1 MCKMSVDSI
10 STVKD
15 EKLDAEIYFRGNIS
29 MCNSQLNEQLTSSF
43 LRKIINFPIIICVLK
58 TRKDKKLSIL
68 VKSMGLRENYEFYH
82 VVIVKSVPCLL

>member
-29 MCNSQLNEQLTSSF
+29 MCNSQWNEQRTSSF

-58 TRKDKKLSIL
+58 TREDKKIEHSSEKHGTKRKL
-68 VKSMGLRENYEFYH
+68 
-82 VVIVKSVPCLL
+82 

>member
-1 MCKMSVDSI
+1 MSVDSI

-29 MCNSQLNEQLTSSF
+29 MCNSQWNEQLTSSF

-58 TRKDKKLSIL
+58 TRKDKKIEHSSEKL
-68 VKSMGLRENYEFYH
+68 GLRENYEFYH